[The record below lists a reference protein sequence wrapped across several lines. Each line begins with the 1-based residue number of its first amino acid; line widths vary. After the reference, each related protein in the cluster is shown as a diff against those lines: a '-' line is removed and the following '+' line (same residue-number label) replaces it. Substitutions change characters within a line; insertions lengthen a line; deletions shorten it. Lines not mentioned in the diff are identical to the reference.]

1 MNDESECTINL
12 YMFLSQRDMNLEED
26 LESLHFLRYN
36 LGLFKMILTL
46 PVAIADEEKKLT

>member
-1 MNDESECTINL
+1 MNDEGECTINL
-12 YMFLSQRDMNLEED
+12 YMFLSQRDMNLEEG

-46 PVAIADEEKKLT
+46 PLAIADEEKKLT